1 MRKLQEKYQNIQKN
15 MIQQM
20 PESILNAFSQSLAQL
35 IELNLE
41 AQALKVGD
49 TAPDFT
55 LPSSDGRLIS
65 LYNVLKESKDNV
77 ILSFFRGNWCPFCV
91 AELSHYQEA
100 INEKIID
107 TASILAI
114 SPQTTEFNHIAA
126 IQNNLQFNLLS
137 DQENIRDIYKELGA
151 DLELFNGDTSYQ
163 LPIPATYIIGKD
175 RKIKFASVN
184 TNYMERADICNI
196 NNFK

>member
-77 ILSFFRGNWCPFCV
+77 ILSFFRGNLCPFC
-91 AELSHYQEA
+91 
-100 INEKIID
+100 
-107 TASILAI
+107 
-114 SPQTTEFNHIAA
+114 HIAA

-137 DQENIRDIYKELGA
+137 DQGNKVAKEYGLVFTLQENIRDIYKELGA